1 MALQDI
7 INTASNIE
15 INRSKLVAQ
24 TVSRS
29 GRISVA
35 SRNWANPFRFTV
47 TPKPVWTY
55 TEYRAIFEPIFTDVV
70 KLFPF
75 CKIAVPL
82 QEIQFVPSN
91 LYVVSV
97 SVTKTTSSITGI

>member
-55 TEYRAIFEPIFTDVV
+55 TEYRAIFEPIFTVEEAATPWEEIVLSSPETDVV
-70 KLFPF
+70 VEDSEYTNPRLVNEF
-75 CKIAVPL
+75 
-82 QEIQFVPSN
+82 
-91 LYVVSV
+91 
-97 SVTKTTSSITGI
+97 